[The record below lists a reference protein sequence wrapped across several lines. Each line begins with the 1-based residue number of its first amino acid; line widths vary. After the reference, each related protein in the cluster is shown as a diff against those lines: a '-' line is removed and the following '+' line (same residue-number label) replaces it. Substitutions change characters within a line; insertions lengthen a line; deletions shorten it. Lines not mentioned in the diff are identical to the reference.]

1 MKHTSWPAGL
11 RTMFIFNYYKK
22 HCYKNTLLYGSPWT
36 ICIFHLLYIKSL
48 EYTFSCWP
56 ENNVYFS
63 TIIKESSWS
72 QPIYCIYGGPWTI
85 FIFHRLYTLKWEHT
99 SLPAGLKKGLFFKDY
114 KKIVK
119 KLITHYYT
127 LVREHFFI
135 FYLLYILSLEYTFSW
150 GPVDNVYFSS
160 MKKKSCRS

>member
-72 QPIYCIYGGPWTI
+72 KPIYCTVYMAVREQLSFFTDYTLWSGSTHLCLLALKKVYFLKIIKKLLKTHNTLLYVSPWTFFYFLSFVHFIVGVHI
-85 FIFHRLYTLKWEHT
+85 FMGAR
-99 SLPAGLKKGLFFKDY
+99 
-114 KKIVK
+114 
-119 KLITHYYT
+119 
-127 LVREHFFI
+127 R
-135 FYLLYILSLEYTFSW
+135 
-150 GPVDNVYFSS
+150 
-160 MKKKSCRS
+160 